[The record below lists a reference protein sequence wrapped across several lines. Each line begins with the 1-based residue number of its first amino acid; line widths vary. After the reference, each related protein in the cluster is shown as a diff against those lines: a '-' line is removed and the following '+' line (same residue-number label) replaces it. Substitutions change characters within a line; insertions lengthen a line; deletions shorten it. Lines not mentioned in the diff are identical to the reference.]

1 VSWIADGLLEQAE
14 HLLDVDPGKPKQA
27 SLRRAVS
34 AAYYSLFHLLGGDAG
49 EHFLGGPYEFRRRLV
64 RIFDHGEMKG
74 ACKVIVAK
82 RPLPVFGNVVFPPD
96 LALVAETFI
105 DLQEARHR
113 ADYDVTTTFT
123 RHDSRRA
130 VARARDA
137 FDAWRR
143 VRKTQEAYLFLML
156 LLGFKKLEKR

>member
-1 VSWIADGLLEQAE
+1 M
-14 HLLDVDPGKPKQA
+14 
-27 SLRRAVS
+27 
-34 AAYYSLFHLLGGDAG
+34 
-49 EHFLGGPYEFRRRLV
+49 V
-64 RIFDHGEMKG
+64 RIFAHGEMKG
-74 ACKVIVAK
+74 ACKAIVAR
-82 RPLPVFGNVVFPPD
+82 RPLPVFGNVVFPSD

-113 ADYDVTTTFT
+113 ADYDVTATFT
-123 RHDSRRA
+123 RHDTRRA

-143 VRKTQEAYLFLML
+143 VRKTEEAYLFLIL